1 MTAII
6 DHQKQ
11 ELEKTFRYAIWN
23 DRLRQMIDGA
33 NVFAIDMV
41 AATTGDSSKWSTDF
55 KGLNDGLHPQLSAE
69 EKAALAEWERTAT
82 PEMKAERDRQLEEIF
97 RYGYG
102 CCGTLEHN
110 HNETNFERKRAAEAK

>member
-11 ELEKTFRYAIWN
+11 ELEKTFRHAVFN
-23 DRLRQMIDGA
+23 EQFRKMIDGA
-33 NVFAIDMV
+33 NFFAIDIV
-41 AATTGDSSKWSTDF
+41 AATTGDSSKWRTDF
-55 KGLNDGLHPQLSAE
+55 KGSNDGIHPKLSEE

-82 PEMKAERDRQLEEIF
+82 PEMKAERQRQLEEIF

-102 CCGTLEHN
+102 CCGTLEH
-110 HNETNFERKRAAEAK
+110 HHVETNAERERATEAK